1 MEPNMN
7 DLLDFVLDAHGGHER
22 WSGVSG
28 LTAKLAVGG
37 PFWGQLG
44 FPNAFLDETLT
55 IDTRRQHAVFTPW
68 TAPGQSLTF
77 DTDPERVV
85 LQTAD
90 GQTIDSRTSP
100 RSSYTGHDPHSPW
113 DALQVGYFLSYGL
126 WNYLTTP
133 FLLAYPGVQTREIT
147 RWQENDQTW
156 RRLHA
161 TFPASITTHS
171 AEQVFYFGDDGLL
184 RRLDYTVEADGGR
197 AAHYTEGYKTFDGLA
212 FPTRRQV
219 HRRNP
224 DGTPDRSLTAIT
236 LDIHDITAA

>member
-1 MEPNMN
+1 MN
-7 DLLDFVLDAHGGHER
+7 DLLDFVLDAHGGLER
-22 WSGVSG
+22 WSGVSA

-44 FPNAFLDETLT
+44 FPDAFLDETLT

-100 RSSYTGHDPHSPW
+100 RSSYAGHDLSSPW
-113 DALQVGYFLSYGL
+113 DALQVGYFLSYGM

-133 FLLAYPGVQTREIT
+133 FLLTYPGVQTREIT
-147 RWQENDQTW
+147 PWQENDQTW

-161 TFPASITTHS
+161 TFPPEITTHS
-171 AEQVFYFGDDGLL
+171 AEQVFYFRFRPRGNRVIIRIARNQAEFANLLGQRQFARLL
-184 RRLDYTVEADGGR
+184 RRE
-197 AAHYTEGYKTFDGLA
+197 H
-212 FPTRRQV
+212 Q
-219 HRRNP
+219 
-224 DGTPDRSLTAIT
+224 
-236 LDIHDITAA
+236 